1 MGKKK
6 PEEPQ
11 IVGKCHQRVIRDN
24 AKDDHPMVTDF
35 STATVREIPYAQAKE
50 FILKYEWLGNMG
62 TTARTFGLFFGD
74 ELGAVECFGH
84 PKSEGIKN
92 VCGKEHADKVYWIA
106 RGACAPWVPDRG
118 AASYLIA
125 RACEMMGTEWVT
137 AKGRV
142 MSPKFVFLATA
153 DTDAGEIGQVYQSS
167 NWIYLGKTTEDRMF
181 MKPGMK
187 KERAQSYHTL
197 VKGPIRDRSGR
208 IAKPSMDRG
217 YFEYDGVKYHN
228 GDTTPDGIQIGGSD
242 RYPLKWNAKYGKTLK
257 EAEAARLAEVL
268 AQGWE
273 EVKGNRKHLYCG
285 IYGDR
290 RVKRE
295 LRAALIKNKLKGKEP
310 QPYPKRE
317 PLRETSGT
325 PTDSG
330 VRASSPAPDSEGEPG
345 SPSNKTAATA
355 S

>member
-1 MGKKK
+1 
-6 PEEPQ
+6 
-11 IVGKCHQRVIRDN
+11 
-24 AKDDHPMVTDF
+24 
-35 STATVREIPYAQAKE
+35 
-50 FILKYEWLGNMG
+50 
-62 TTARTFGLFFGD
+62 
-74 ELGAVECFGH
+74 
-84 PKSEGIKN
+84 
-92 VCGKEHADKVYWIA
+92 
-106 RGACAPWVPDRG
+106 
-118 AASYLIA
+118 
-125 RACEMMGTEWVT
+125 
-137 AKGRV
+137 
-142 MSPKFVFLATA
+142 
-153 DTDAGEIGQVYQSS
+153 
-167 NWIYLGKTTEDRMF
+167 
-181 MKPGMK
+181 
-187 KERAQSYHTL
+187 
-197 VKGPIRDRSGR
+197 
-208 IAKPSMDRG
+208 MDRG